1 MQTIGGISRQDLSL
15 FGSPQAAEGG
25 AFGFG
30 SRMLDSDG
38 DGRVDLFLLDFDNDG
53 TIDNVVRGF
62 DADGDGVNDTFVSYN
77 EDGTIESVGR
87 LNPATGEIE
96 VIWEEP
102 GFFEELL
109 AALGLIDLQSPEE
122 ALFTSFND
130 PYIYATFGTYGEEV
144 PLEPVESLIAEPAD
158 ILEDDTG
165 IASEIE
171 GATVVEAA
179 DTTPDVPSSET
190 EAAQEP
196 SGQEAGAETASS
208 ETEGSAEPEAKA
220 RVTELRDSGGGADS
234 STLWARVDRDGDSLA
249 DDEVLVTKV
258 GDDYY
263 ADINRDGVSRDIGTD
278 IDHDGR
284 IDTVDTTGQGSS
296 TDTVDASTVVS
307 PESAHWADQPGE
319 DDAAVEVTADVADA
333 APTVEIDDADA
344 SAVSAE
350 PYDAP
355 DSYSAA
361 DTSSDVGTD
370 TGATTTVDTYDS
382 ASSYDSGGTT
392 ET

>member
-1 MQTIGGISRQDLSL
+1 M
-15 FGSPQAAEGG
+15 
-25 AFGFG
+25 GFG

-130 PYIYATFGTYGEEV
+130 PYIFATFGTYGEEV

-165 IASEIE
+165 LVSEIE

-179 DTTPDVPSSET
+179 DTTPDIPSSET
-190 EAAQEP
+190 EA
-196 SGQEAGAETASS
+196 GQEGREPGAETASS
-208 ETEGSAEPEAKA
+208 ETEGSAEPEVQA
-220 RVTELRDSGGGADS
+220 RVTELRDSGGPADS

-278 IDHDGR
+278 MDHDGR

-307 PESAHWADQPGE
+307 PESAHLADQPGE
-319 DDAAVEVTADVADA
+319 DAAVEVTADVADA
-333 APTVEIDDADA
+333 APAVDMDDADA

-350 PYDAP
+350 PHDAP

-361 DTSSDVGTD
+361 DTSPDVGSD

-382 ASSYDSGGTT
+382 SSSYSSGSST